1 METPAI
7 NPGEPAV
14 TGLYGKLPGL
24 GDFVTRCLPSRFV
37 HAWDRWLRECM
48 AASQSSLGGDWLGV
62 YLTSPL
68 WRFALSPGTAGQSGW
83 IGVLMPSVDRVGRYF
98 PLTLARQ
105 LPDGANCVAAV
116 NAAEWFEQA
125 EAIVLATLDDGFRVQ
140 DLDQRLLTLPEL
152 GPGVAEFAA
161 GAAHPQAADAWQL
174 DLKSSGRPGD
184 AYPVL
189 LARAL
194 QELYLAYSLW
204 WTTGSER
211 VAPSLL
217 CCQGLPPPERYSAML
232 AGGWA
237 DHGWARLPGAS

>member
-1 METPAI
+1 METPESNLA
-7 NPGEPAV
+7 EAAV
-14 TGLYGKLPGL
+14 AGLYGKLPGL
-24 GDFVTRCLPSRFV
+24 GDFVTRRLPSQFV
-37 HAWDRWLRECM
+37 HSWDRWLRECM
-48 AASQSSLGGDWLGV
+48 AASQSSLGGDWLSV

-68 WRFALSPGTAGQSGW
+68 WRFALTPGIAGQSGW

-116 NAAEWFEQA
+116 NAGDWFEAA

-140 DLDQRLLTLPEL
+140 DLDQRLLALPGLDL
-152 GPGVAEFAA
+152 GVPATATGTPG
-161 GAAHPQAADAWQL
+161 QASGDAWQL
-174 DLKSSGRPGD
+174 DLPSSGRPGD
-184 AYPVL
+184 AYPLL

-194 QELYLAYSLW
+194 QDLYLAYSLW

-217 CCQGLPPPERYSAML
+217 CCQGLPPPEGYAAML
-232 AGGWA
+232 AGRWA
-237 DHGWARLPGAS
+237 DQGWARLPGAS